1 MRGRYGV
8 CTVVAVAAMALIGWM
23 GLAVASG
30 GGVTHPT
37 TIKLV
42 AKVTAFGNDVAN
54 PNSNN
59 STASSYALSGSLWNA
74 SQTHRI
80 GRFDVA
86 CTSTTPKGAFALC
99 DATFTLRGRG
109 EISTSGVSP
118 QSGAPDTDPIT
129 GGDGAFRNV
138 RGQAD
143 IGKSSGT
150 TIKIMLELQP

>member
-1 MRGRYGV
+1 MRGRYGM
-8 CTVVAVAAMALIGWM
+8 CAVVAVAAMALVGWM
-23 GLAVASG
+23 GLALASG

-59 STASSYALSGSLWNA
+59 STASSYALSGSLWNV
-74 SQTHRI
+74 SKTDRV
-80 GRFDVA
+80 GRLDVA
-86 CTSTTPKGAFALC
+86 CTSTTPKGTFALC

-118 QSGAPDTDPIT
+118 QNGAPDTDPIT
-129 GGDGAFRNV
+129 GGDGEFRNV

-143 IGKSSGT
+143 IGQSSGT
-150 TIKIMLELQP
+150 TIKITLELQP